1 MFLSLYLSASFILLP
16 LKDAIE
22 IKFTT
27 VLSHTN
33 WVCLFFFISGSP
45 NFFSQFFFS
54 SLPGVSQVEV
64 LIAISSVTSPLLFS
78 ASGFL
83 SCSVI
88 SFIEMFLHDVPTAKV
103 SSAEPKIPTVGF
115 KSITYPA

>member
-1 MFLSLYLSASFILLP
+1 MCLSLYLSASFIRLP

-33 WVCLFFFISGSP
+33 WVCLFDFFYFWLHKLFLSVL
-45 NFFSQFFFS
+45 FS

-103 SSAEPKIPTVGF
+103 SSTGRKFPP
-115 KSITYPA
+115 